1 MGVFLYGFYF
11 YLLIYLFV
19 YSIICDEKL
28 FIAKKQ
34 KSFEIKEK
42 YVYMFMISFIVINL
56 VILES
61 KYFLFVNS
69 QVGFGGLV
77 IIVIVY
83 IVFSFFILYML
94 RDLLEV

>member
-28 FIAKKQ
+28 FIVKKQ

-69 QVGFGGLV
+69 QMGFGGLV